1 MRFVL
6 ALVALGAASA
16 ATLEIPAA
24 GGLLALDGSPA
35 EALWSQA
42 RVLPLTPAGFGAPF
56 PEGGEARAIVRGG
69 YLCLAAR
76 LPEPDRIS
84 AYSRGRG
91 AALGRED
98 AIVFTFRVKPPAPRA
113 GIASLTIGAL
123 GGFKVEYS
131 GSNPPDVPLV
141 LARAAAGAHEWTVE
155 AAIPLANL
163 DSLGF
168 LTVERIRV
176 PRPEAPELRWYWPGA
191 NDRAAFT
198 LPLRLRAR
206 GADPRRAAARP
217 PRRPARPVFSRRATL
232 VRGGAQGVKHRPH
245 GDATTCASAW
255 PKPPPPSARPGKS
268 VRTRADW
275 ERFRDQRLAALRASL
290 SPCPSVR
297 PCAPPSRAASTW
309 ATASSSKMWPSKA
322 ARTCWSPPTYICPPK
337 SEGAFPLSFSSTAT
351 TRRAP
356 SPNCRT
362 PA

>member
-141 LARAAAGAHEWTVE
+141 LARASAGAHEWTVE

-198 LPLRLRAR
+198 LPPASAREELIPVAPPPAPRA
-206 GADPRRAAARP
+206 AQPVPSSAAAR
-217 PRRPARPVFSRRATL
+217 VW
-232 VRGGAQGVKHRPH
+232 
-245 GDATTCASAW
+245 SAE
-255 PKPPPPSARPGKS
+255 
-268 VRTRADW
+268 
-275 ERFRDQRLAALRASL
+275 ERKALNIDRMVTENLRKRMAEAAALRAPRL
-290 SPCPSVR
+290 GVR
-297 PCAPPSRAASTW
+297 PH
-309 ATASSSKMWPSKA
+309 
-322 ARTCWSPPTYICPPK
+322 AR
-337 SEGAFPLSFSSTAT
+337 
-351 TRRAP
+351 
-356 SPNCRT
+356 
-362 PA
+362 